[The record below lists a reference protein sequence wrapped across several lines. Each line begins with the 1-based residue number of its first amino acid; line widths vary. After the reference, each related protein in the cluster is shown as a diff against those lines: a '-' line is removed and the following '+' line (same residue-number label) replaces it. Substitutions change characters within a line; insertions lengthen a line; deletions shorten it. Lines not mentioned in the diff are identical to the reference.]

1 MKLFKKMPRGWLVF
15 LIVVVGLC
23 MPGPLALASDTEGN
37 WRSTYNVVMLW
48 INFSIFAFLLVKF
61 VKTPLMDFLQGRKE
75 ELSREIK
82 NIEGQRD
89 EVFQKIKETRE
100 LLEKSNLRLEEIRNK
115 IIAEGEAKKQE
126 IIDDA
131 RKEAQL
137 QLQHIHILIQNQIL
151 QAKNQ
156 IKSELID
163 TAVASALERL
173 PQEITPADEQKYVDL
188 YLSGISRS

>member
-1 MKLFKKMPRGWLVF
+1 MKLFKKMSCGWIVF
-15 LIVVVGLC
+15 IIVVVGLC

-61 VKTPLMDFLQGRKE
+61 VKTPLLDFLQGRKE

-82 NIEGQRD
+82 NIEGQRA

-163 TAVASALERL
+163 TAIAFALERL
-173 PQEITPADEQKYVDL
+173 PQEITPADEQKYIDL
-188 YLSGISRS
+188 YLSGINRS